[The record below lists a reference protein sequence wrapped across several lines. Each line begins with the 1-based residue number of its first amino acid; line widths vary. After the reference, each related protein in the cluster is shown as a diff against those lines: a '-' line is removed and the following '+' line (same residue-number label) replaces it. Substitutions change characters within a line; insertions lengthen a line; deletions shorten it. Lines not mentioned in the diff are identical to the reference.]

1 MTSHPTT
8 YFQTIT
14 ACFAIALAG
23 IFTSHVDAADYEV
36 QLLEEAA
43 PAEDLSEDIAA
54 KLAPTGLR
62 VMRGETRTVCE
73 IWPCKEWPVKAD
85 FKPSSELLYPFQPG
99 QLIGVLR
106 FTRRGSDFR
115 DQTIS
120 RGVYTLR
127 YGLQPVDGNHEGTS
141 PTRDFLLLVSAEND
155 TSVEPKGLEALL
167 EASAEAAG
175 SSHPAM
181 LCLQAVTAEA
191 DAPTMRHDEERDWWT
206 LKFASNAKS
215 TKDTQQLPVELVV
228 VGHAEE

>member
-1 MTSHPTT
+1 MAVAGMSTSN
-8 YFQTIT
+8 
-14 ACFAIALAG
+14 A
-23 IFTSHVDAADYEV
+23 DAADYAV
-36 QLLEEAA
+36 QVIEEPA
-43 PAEDLSEDIAA
+43 PADDLSEDIAV

-62 VMRGETRTVCE
+62 VLRGESRTVCE
-73 IWPCKEWPVKAD
+73 IWPCKEWPVTAD
-85 FKPSSELLYPFQPG
+85 FTPTSELLYPFQPG

-141 PTRDFLLLVSAEND
+141 PTRDFLLLVAAESD
-155 TSVEPKGLEALL
+155 TLVEPKELEALL

-181 LCLQAVTAEA
+181 LCLQAVTDEVE
-191 DAPTMRHDEERDWWT
+191 APTMRHDEQRDWWT
-206 LKFASNAKS
+206 LRFTSSAKS
-215 TKDTQQLPVELVV
+215 SKDTQQLPVGIVV